1 MQYKYLRVVLKYS
14 TRVDVVT
21 DIIFRAPDFSF
32 HKKRWLKTF
41 FDPPEVSQKQKYSF
55 VTMLLT
61 SRVRLPP
68 NFFTTKLCYHVKQ
81 QFNVQ

>member
-32 HKKRWLKTF
+32 HKKRWLKNIF
-41 FDPPEVSQKQKYSF
+41 
-55 VTMLLT
+55 
-61 SRVRLPP
+61 
-68 NFFTTKLCYHVKQ
+68 
-81 QFNVQ
+81 